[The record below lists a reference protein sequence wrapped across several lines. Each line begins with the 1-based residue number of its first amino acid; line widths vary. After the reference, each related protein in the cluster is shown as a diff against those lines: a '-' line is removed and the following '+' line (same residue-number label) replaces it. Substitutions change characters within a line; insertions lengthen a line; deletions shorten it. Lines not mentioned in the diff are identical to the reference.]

1 MHYMV
6 SGKGIQQGGLPLY
19 RYIIYIFLYYSILYP
34 SVYNSSHSCQPASG
48 LKPDIDLLTGVAIKR
63 VGKVERNCIVHTY
76 THTRTH
82 CRAMLY
88 V

>member
-1 MHYMV
+1 MAKVYNREV
-6 SGKGIQQGGLPLY
+6 Y
-19 RYIIYIFLYYSILYP
+19 RYTGILYIYIFIFLYYSILYP
-34 SVYNSSHSCQPASG
+34 SVYNSSHSCQPAGG

-63 VGKVERNCIVHTY
+63 VGEVERNCTVHTY
-76 THTRTH
+76 TRTRTH